1 LVIVTNADFAER
13 EWKRSL
19 VLLHYFGY
27 LHRDP
32 DAAPDGNMNGFNFWL
47 KELEGSGDVGRLPRG
62 FMASGE
68 YKDRKKKR

>member
-1 LVIVTNADFAER
+1 LAVVNNPDFAER

-32 DAAPDGNMNGFNFWL
+32 DAAPDGNLNGFNFWL
-47 KELEGSGDVGRLPRG
+47 KEVEGSGDVGRLARG

-68 YKDRKKKR
+68 YKDRKK